1 MGVMVQHRKYNSPVN
16 VPNKPSSS
24 DRVGEWE
31 GGVPGHARTVT
42 PVTTAAAPRPRPRR
56 CWGAAGR
63 RGVRTPS
70 SSPSGNHQLLTE
82 GRVLFP
88 Q

>member
-42 PVTTAAAPRPRPRR
+42 PVTTAAAPGPDQDDAGVPQDAAESVPRHLHLAETIN
-56 CWGAAGR
+56 C
-63 RGVRTPS
+63 
-70 SSPSGNHQLLTE
+70 
-82 GRVLFP
+82 
-88 Q
+88 